1 MEVMGEEAVEAL
13 VIASEEAR
21 EALEK
26 GKERMQEEQLFDKRV
41 GL

>member
-13 VIASEEAR
+13 VLASEES
-21 EALEK
+21 LEK
-26 GKERMQEEQLFDKRV
+26 EKERMQEEQLFDKRG